1 MPIRYLKTLLLTLA
15 ASTLLAGCTSAPVI
29 TGSIGNWDTH
39 QQRLLQQEHWQLSAK
54 LGVRSPSDSG
64 SAYLNWQQQ
73 SNSYHI
79 HLSGPLGQGSVH
91 INGSPEQVSLSRSGE
106 PELRAASAEELLQQT
121 LGWGAPIAQLKYWV
135 RGLPAPDKTSQQTHN
150 TQGALAHLQQSGW
163 SLEYSRYRMVD
174 GFLLPGKIIARQ
186 GELKLTL
193 IIKDWALSA
202 TL

>member
-73 SNSYHI
+73 SHSYHI

-91 INGSPEQVSLSRSGE
+91 INGSPEQVRLTRPGE
-106 PELRAASAEELLQQT
+106 PELSAASAEELLQQT
-121 LGWGAPIAQLKYWV
+121 LGWGAPITQLRYWV
-135 RGLPAPDKTSQQTHN
+135 LGLPAAGTPSQQTHN
-150 TQGALAHLQQSGW
+150 TQGALATLKQSGW
-163 SLEYSRYRMVD
+163 SLEYSRYLMVD
-174 GFLLPGKIIARQ
+174 DVLLPGKIIARQ

-193 IIKDWALSA
+193 IIKDWAFTAL
-202 TL
+202 